1 MMNLGSLTLA
11 HDSKSLASPPLPNS
25 WLSPVTVPTTSVGTE
40 DIAGNEPTD
49 AGGINVAIGAT
60 VIVGAGVI
68 VGATVIVGAG
78 VIVGATVIVG
88 AGLSVGIGVAV
99 GLTVASSICVAV
111 GTDTK
116 VVGIL

>member
-1 MMNLGSLTLA
+1 MNLGSLTLA
-11 HDSKSLASPPLPNS
+11 HDSKSWASPPLPNS
-25 WLSPVTVPTTSVGTE
+25 WLSPVTVPATSVGTE

-49 AGGINVAIGAT
+49 AGGVNVAIGAS
-60 VIVGAGVI
+60 VIVGTGVI
-68 VGATVIVGAG
+68 
-78 VIVGATVIVG
+78 